1 MKTNKPTYKQ
11 PTVAKAQGCD
21 CGYDS
26 CDCRDKF
33 VS

>member
-1 MKTNKPTYKQ
+1 MKTNKPTYK
-11 PTVAKAQGCD
+11 PTDAKAIGCD

>member
-1 MKTNKPTYKQ
+1 MKTNKPTYK
-11 PTVAKAQGCD
+11 PTIAKATGCD

-26 CDCRDKF
+26 YDCRDKF